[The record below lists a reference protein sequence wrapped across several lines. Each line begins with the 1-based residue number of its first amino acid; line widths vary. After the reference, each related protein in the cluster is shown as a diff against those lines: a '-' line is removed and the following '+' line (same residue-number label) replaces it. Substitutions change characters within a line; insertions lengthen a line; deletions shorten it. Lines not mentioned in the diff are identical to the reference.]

1 MPPGTGLGGQRDAR
15 QPEAGREEK
24 KAACRLPFLLAG
36 TRVAAPGRAQR
47 VLGDARIQPWAA
59 AFFVPAVRAKRARNF
74 STRPVS
80 TMRVWAPV

>member
-1 MPPGTGLGGQRDAR
+1 MRAGPK
-15 QPEAGREEK
+15 AGREEK
-24 KAACRLPFLLAG
+24 KAACRLPFFLLAPVLRRLG
-36 TRVAAPGRAQR
+36 AQR